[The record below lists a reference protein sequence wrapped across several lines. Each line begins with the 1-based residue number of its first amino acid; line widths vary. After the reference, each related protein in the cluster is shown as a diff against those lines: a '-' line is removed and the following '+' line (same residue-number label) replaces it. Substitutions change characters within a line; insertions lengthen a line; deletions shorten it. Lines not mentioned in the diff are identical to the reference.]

1 MQEVEDAILQLRQE
15 MEQADFVLVGA
26 GAGLSAAA
34 GISFADEQIFVQR
47 YPYWAQR
54 GLHSEYQMISF
65 NQWTEAQQW
74 AYMASHISRVRW
86 EMPPLPLYRQLGAL
100 LEGKDYY
107 ILTSNVYRQ
116 FLRSGFAARR
126 VFEYQGSYDLLCC
139 SQGCTARVWPFY
151 PVMKQMLAHI
161 DVDNAAI
168 PDKLLPRCPH
178 CGAPLRLAFQ
188 DYPQYAQQKQ
198 QYQQWLQQTEQGML
212 CILELGVGFN
222 SPGVIRVPFERITEE
237 REQVRF
243 FRVTAD
249 YPDSEEEI
257 AYPEIPRP
265 IADKSVSLNM
275 DAAIVIERLLQQKN
289 AAKKG
294 RCSHER

>member
-1 MQEVEDAILQLRQE
+1 
-15 MEQADFVLVGA
+15 
-26 GAGLSAAA
+26 
-34 GISFADEQIFVQR
+34 
-47 YPYWAQR
+47 
-54 GLHSEYQMISF
+54 
-65 NQWTEAQQW
+65 
-74 AYMASHISRVRW
+74 
-86 EMPPLPLYRQLGAL
+86 
-100 LEGKDYY
+100 
-107 ILTSNVYRQ
+107 
-116 FLRSGFAARR
+116 
-126 VFEYQGSYDLLCC
+126 
-139 SQGCTARVWPFY
+139 
-151 PVMKQMLAHI
+151 
-161 DVDNAAI
+161 
-168 PDKLLPRCPH
+168 
-178 CGAPLRLAFQ
+178 
-188 DYPQYAQQKQ
+188 
-198 QYQQWLQQTEQGML
+198 ML